1 MEEVAKYLRFNV
13 SCKNAVIRGQKVE
26 YFVGETAYKILKNDQ
41 KWISLAS
48 QLAAA

>member
-26 YFVGETAYKILKNDQ
+26 YFVGETANKILETDQ

>member
-26 YFVGETAYKILKNDQ
+26 YFVGETETNQIWL
-41 KWISLAS
+41 SLAS
-48 QLAAA
+48 LLATT